1 MFKIKIPSLGTTL
14 GAGSTDNEFRRLR
27 RGLAKT
33 DAAFKLDEAFAPINA
48 SDSAR
53 ASQVILNAL
62 SNFFSKQYT
71 FKKGANEF
79 NPLNKT
85 YFNLAKDYV
94 ALFNALLGSTATSV
108 AGSWNEFINKA
119 IAERDKEAEKDPSV
133 KDKAF
138 GAAISSGKATFYFP
152 KEKKTTEKPKEPSP
166 SNKSEEPK
174 SDTNVPKEE
183 PKGPMEE
190 YSNYRKM
197 IDLLS

>member
-1 MFKIKIPSLGTTL
+1 MFEIPVLYKNIIML
-14 GAGSTDNEFRRLR
+14 
-27 RGLAKT
+27 
-33 DAAFKLDEAFAPINA
+33 III
-48 SDSAR
+48 
-53 ASQVILNAL
+53 ILFLLFL
-62 SNFFSKQYT
+62 SV
-71 FKKGANEF
+71 
-79 NPLNKT
+79 NK
-85 YFNLAKDYV
+85 N
-94 ALFNALLGSTATSV
+94 
-108 AGSWNEFINKA
+108 WNEFINKA

-197 IDLLS
+197 VDLLS